1 MKMQHKLLLGLTIFG
16 QINLS
21 MAGNYC
27 AGIRGNGELA
37 PAHWGSMA
45 RIIENKGLPESVA
58 GGSSAAITLFLLD
71 GVSRNETVNK
81 DSEEVKRNKQALM
94 LKSFVPH
101 ILYLINEDAKAP

>member
-71 GVSRNETVNK
+71 GVSRNDTVNK
-81 DSEEVKRNKQALM
+81 DSEEVCITN
-94 LKSFVPH
+94 
-101 ILYLINEDAKAP
+101 